1 MSAAMSLSLTP
12 DDFRHHRVLKDD
24 SFLVLALDRPEG
36 TVVCKIAKEDNAKVQ
51 REIDRIRRL
60 KERYA
65 HLARWMPASLG
76 EGIIQGGV
84 LGGRLF
90 SLQEF
95 IAGPTLSQRMQ
106 MPSDAQSP
114 EAIAAITGS
123 VVSQLLDHIEDH
135 QPIANTQGWFDGM
148 IRAAFTR
155 ILDIPL
161 VESVARMPELT
172 INGKPRLG
180 LRQSIERILSSDNFD
195 HFIRKTPAVSDLG
208 HWNFHGENII
218 LNDRRTDGFAIIDP
232 DVSLDECDPVFGL
245 ARLLYTFPHDTAEHT
260 YYIINSDLLMPKGDT
275 PTGDFQV
282 VFTWPE
288 QTLGNYRYL
297 YRGLLDGELPYIH
310 NFDSRFTND
319 PRLWYRLNISLLLCL
334 LRGVSVNYKSNY
346 PLHYGDMVHFQ
357 NEAVFILLNA
367 IEMADLIVAEGS
379 L

>member
-1 MSAAMSLSLTP
+1 MSVSLTP
-12 DDFRHHRVLKDD
+12 DDFRYHRVLKDG

-36 TVVCKIAKEDNAKVQ
+36 TVVCKIAKEDNAKIQ

-60 KERYA
+60 KERYV
-65 HLARWMPASLG
+65 HLAKWMPASLG

-95 IAGPTLSQRMQ
+95 VSGPTLSQWMQ
-106 MPSDAQSP
+106 TSSEAYPP
-114 EAIAAITGS
+114 EIITGTIGG
-123 VVSQLLDHIEDH
+123 VVSRLLDHIADH
-135 QPIANTQGWFDGM
+135 TPIANAQGWFDGM

-161 VESVARMPELT
+161 VNSVARMPELA
-172 INGKPRLG
+172 INGKTRLG
-180 LRQSIERILSSDNFD
+180 LRQSIERIVNSDTF
-195 HFIRKTPAVSDLG
+195 HKFIRKAPAVSDLG

-218 LNDRRTDGFAIIDP
+218 LNDRFPDGFAVIDP

-245 ARLLYTFPHDTAEHT
+245 ARLLYTFPHDTAEHI

-275 PTGDFQV
+275 PTGEFQV
-282 VFTWPE
+282 AFTWPE

-297 YRGLLDGELPYIH
+297 YRGVLDGELPYIYKL
-310 NFDSRFTND
+310 DARFAND
-319 PRLWYRLNISLLLCL
+319 APLWYRLNISLLLCL
-334 LRGVSVNYKSNY
+334 LRGVSVNYKSSY
-346 PLHYGDMVHFQ
+346 PLNYGDMVHFQ

-367 IEMADLIVAEGS
+367 IEMADLIVREGN